1 MFIYQRVI
9 FNTPTTRPPEWIDQ
23 IEYLAPN
30 GFRLVFHFRWNHEN
44 EPKKTCGWTMT
55 WKNMR
60 NHEDFIMAAWGCH
73 EDLSNL
79 LSWDTSC
86 VVINNPNQAM
96 VILKDYTHPIG
107 FWILSAGSPR
117 LPQVYGSCYPPL
129 YSSHCLR
136 LDAPMQVQGG
146 KKKVNIQVTYGQND
160 QSSIIMLN
168 HA

>member
-1 MFIYQRVI
+1 M
-9 FNTPTTRPPEWIDQ
+9 NRPDRIPCTERLPFGVSFSLEPWEWTEKNMWMNND
-23 IEYLAPN
+23 
-30 GFRLVFHFRWNHEN
+30 
-44 EPKKTCGWTMT
+44 M
-55 WKNMR
+55 KNMR